1 MPEMATL
8 DAFFNKV
15 DRPASLSAVE
25 QQNCKSSSLN
35 EKNFKG
41 ASRKR
46 SRSTDSHSQTR
57 RLQKKRPKPLDSN
70 LNVSDHCAGEGDT
83 PEVVSNCR
91 SCSQVV
97 VDDGNV
103 ISAPSPTVGI
113 EISYEEFLKCTGIAH
128 VETSLCTSEDVE
140 TDMIDEVKMSP
151 VKTSSKDSVLAIEPF
166 VNDVKKDANSH
177 DEDEHEDG
185 VLSNNLEIA
194 SKDIRSF
201 FSKADKVSPEPVNA
215 AILMKIKADVHGQ
228 QLQKRNT
235 ASKCTD
241 ASLKTGSD
249 LARRQRAAI
258 VITDDDLDIEVIDVS
273 ETNDDFEI
281 DFSLE
286 DDAVNNVTLESSTE
300 THVFNAEIKNVPL
313 VCNEL
318 NTDVRRKSAA
328 ERDSAS
334 VDPVTPVVESV
345 SKLCSDTRPTKL
357 DGATSQNVNV
367 ECSALH
373 FSEDKCFVE
382 ADEVIVVDE
391 KADAV
396 ECDTSSNAESST
408 AGMADG
414 QSSATLST
422 NSRKLNQVKLLNKYV
437 VHLMHL

>member
-15 DRPASLSAVE
+15 DRPASLSTVE
-25 QQNCKSSSLN
+25 HQKCKSSAVN

-57 RLQKKRPKPLDSN
+57 RLQRKRTKPLDSN
-70 LNVSDHCAGEGDT
+70 LNVSDHCAGEVDT
-83 PEVVSNCR
+83 LEVVSNYH

-97 VDDGNV
+97 VDNENV

-113 EISYEEFLKCTGIAH
+113 EIPYEEFLKCTGIAH
-128 VETSLCTSEDVE
+128 VETSLSCSEDVDTPE
-140 TDMIDEVKMSP
+140 TITEVKISP
-151 VKTSSKDSVLAIEPF
+151 VKTSSEDNEVAIEPF
-166 VNDVKKDANSH
+166 VSDVKKDANSH
-177 DEDEHEDG
+177 DEDEHEDA

-201 FSKADKVSPEPVNA
+201 FNKADKISPEPVNA
-215 AILMKIKADVHGQ
+215 AILMKIKADVHCQ
-228 QLQKRNT
+228 QSQKRS
-235 ASKCTD
+235 SKCTD

-273 ETNDDFEI
+273 ENNDNFQI
-281 DFSLE
+281 DFSLD
-286 DDAVNNVTLESSTE
+286 DDAVNNITLESSTE
-300 THVFNAEIKNVPL
+300 TNVFNAEIKNAPL
-313 VCNEL
+313 VCNEV

-328 ERDSAS
+328 EHGSVS
-334 VDPVTPVVESV
+334 VDTVTPVAENAR
-345 SKLCSDTRPTKL
+345 KLCSETTKL
-357 DGATSQNVNV
+357 DVADNQNVNV
-367 ECSALH
+367 ECSALY
-373 FSEDKCFVE
+373 FSEDKCSAE
-382 ADEVIVVDE
+382 ADLVIVVDE

-396 ECDTSSNAESST
+396 ECDTSSNAEPST

-414 QSSATLST
+414 QSNVMLST
-422 NSRKLNQVKLLNKYV
+422 KTRKLNQVKLLNTYV
-437 VHLMHL
+437 IHLMHL